1 MPRRNAHLYEFAKRG
16 AEARFRDVVDELK
29 KLVELFPHLRDGFD
43 PDELPIRFILANGA
57 RRAANRA
64 QRKPARRRRRMS
76 AEAREKI
83 RQAQLKRW
91 ARQRAA
97 AKKQRGRI

>member
-1 MPRRNAHLYEFAKRG
+1 LPRQKRNVHLYEFAKRG

-29 KLVELFPHLRDGFD
+29 QLVGLFPHLRDSFD
-43 PDELPIRFILANGA
+43 PDELPIRFILAKGA
-57 RRAANRA
+57 HRAANRV
-64 QRKPARRRRRMS
+64 QRQKPARRRRRMS

-91 ARQRAA
+91 AKQRAA
-97 AKKQRGRI
+97 AKK